1 MKPTVPA
8 LAILAA
14 LAVPAAASAHPSVY
28 EDTANIVA
36 DESNPTELTEQTRYV
51 VANHGFTYV
60 LRETN
65 GREAG
70 GVVDYKRIPGPYRAT
85 LTWDQLVAA
94 GTVGAQA
101 HATCEV
107 ASLTS
112 EQAIKAWQEGDPFY
126 AYVPFQKGSAGL
138 EDDPATWI
146 PVVKART
153 GVDLAG
159 VADPAAACADLG
171 GTYVPADETQSS
183 NAQFNSG
190 LIEHETEPLKAAL
203 ADAEKAKLGLQGLLD
218 AARGEVAKLTARL
231 TPMTVALPSATM
243 RAKALRKQGTTAT
256 VSGPAGAEVTVDLA
270 VPYGTARKLKLAS
283 PRLDRETATLGA
295 DGTADVA
302 LRPGRKARK
311 ALKQAKQALALTV
324 TARAGDRLASSGA
337 TATRKSAG
345 PAPVAVAAHT
355 ELKSTS
361 PARGGSAG
369 TGIRSV
375 TATFSQAIRSG
386 TLKVKRKGGSKVSL
400 GSGGRDPRKI
410 SRLKAS
416 LKSGLKSGRYKARWS
431 IDAADGHE
439 QSGSFSFRLR

>member
-14 LAVPAAASAHPSVY
+14 LAVPAAASAHPSVHK
-28 EDTANIVA
+28 DTAQTVP
-36 DESNPTELTEQTRYV
+36 DESQPTVLVPQTRYV

-65 GREAG
+65 DRETG
-70 GVVDYKRIPGPYRAT
+70 GVFDYKSVPGPYRAT
-85 LTWDQLVAA
+85 LTWDELVAA
-94 GTVGAQA
+94 GTRGAQA

-112 EQAIKAWQEGDPFY
+112 EQAIRSWQGDDPFY
-126 AYVPFQKGSAGL
+126 AYVPFQKRSAGL
-138 EDDPATWI
+138 EDDPAMWI
-146 PVVKART
+146 PEVKART
-153 GVDLAG
+153 GIDLAG
-159 VADPAAACADLG
+159 VADPAAACAGLG

-183 NAQFNSG
+183 SAQFNSG
-190 LIEHETEPLKAAL
+190 LIEHETDTLKAAL
-203 ADAEKAKLGLQGLLD
+203 ADAEKATLDLQGLLG

-231 TPMTVALPSATM
+231 TPMTITLPSATM
-243 RAKALRKQGTTAT
+243 AAKALRNEGTTAT
-256 VSGPAGAEVTVDLA
+256 VSGPAGAEVTVGLT
-270 VPYGTARKLKLAS
+270 VPYGTARRLKLAS
-283 PRLDRETATLGA
+283 PRLDREQATLGA

-302 LRPGRKARK
+302 LRPGRKARN
-311 ALKQAKQALALTV
+311 ALKQAKKALALTV
-324 TARAGDRLASSGA
+324 AARTGDRIASSGA
-337 TATRKSAG
+337 TATLKSAG

-355 ELKSTS
+355 ELKSTR

-369 TGIRSV
+369 TGLRSV
-375 TATFSQAIRSG
+375 TATFNQAIRSG

-400 GSGGRDPRKI
+400 AGGGRDPRKI

-416 LKSGLKSGRYKARWS
+416 LKPGLKAGRYKTRWS
-431 IDAADGHE
+431 IKAADGHE

>member
-1 MKPTVPA
+1 MKPTAPA
-8 LAILAA
+8 LAVLAA
-14 LAVPAAASAHPSVY
+14 LALPAAASAHPSVY
-28 EDTANIVA
+28 EDTAQTVP
-36 DESNPTELTEQTRYV
+36 DETQPTVLVPQTRYV

-65 GREAG
+65 DRETG
-70 GVVDYKRIPGPYRAT
+70 GMLDYKRIPGPYRAT

-94 GTVGAQA
+94 GTRGAQA

-107 ASLTS
+107 ASLAS

-153 GVDLAG
+153 GVDLAS
-159 VADPAAACADLG
+159 VADPSAACTGLG
-171 GTYVPADETQSS
+171 GTYVPADETQSTG
-183 NAQFNSG
+183 AQFNSG

-203 ADAEKAKLGLQGLLD
+203 ADAEKAKLDLRGLLD

-243 RAKALRKQGTTAT
+243 QAKGLRKQGTTAT
-256 VSGPAGAEVTVDLA
+256 VSGPAGAEVTVDLT
-270 VPYGTARKLKLAS
+270 VPYGTARTLKLAS
-283 PRLDRETATLGA
+283 PRLDREQARLGA
-295 DGTADVA
+295 DGTADVT
-302 LRPGRKARK
+302 LRPGKQARK
-311 ALKQAKQALALTV
+311 ALRRAKKALALTV
-324 TARAGDRLASSGA
+324 IARTGDRVASSGA
-337 TATRKSAG
+337 TATLKSAG

-355 ELKSTS
+355 ELTSTS

-375 TATFSQAIRSG
+375 TATFNQAIRGG
-386 TLKVKRKGGSKVSL
+386 TLKVKRRGGSKVSL

-416 LKSGLKSGRYKARWS
+416 LKPGLKAGRYKARWS
-431 IDAADGHE
+431 IEAADGHE